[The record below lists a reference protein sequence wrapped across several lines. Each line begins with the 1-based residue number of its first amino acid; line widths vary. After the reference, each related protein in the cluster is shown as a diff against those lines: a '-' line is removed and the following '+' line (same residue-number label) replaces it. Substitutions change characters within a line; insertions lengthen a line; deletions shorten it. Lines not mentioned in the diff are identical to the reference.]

1 MTITADLFL
10 YWVGLAA
17 VAAMA
22 AAGVLEAER
31 NRTDLVGAIFIAMAS
46 ALAGGTVRDVLLD
59 RQVFWVADQTYL
71 LTAAGAG
78 VLIFFVIRE
87 RPVPARLFLYPDA
100 VGLALFTVFGTQAA
114 LQWNT
119 PWFVATLM
127 GVTTAVFGGIARDVL
142 CNRIPLVMQ
151 RGELYATAAWLG
163 SLVVVAIPEFGGDR
177 ITAGWCGMAVVLIV
191 RLAAMHF
198 ALRLPVIEKNKVTPG
213 SD

>member
-1 MTITADLFL
+1 MISADLFL

-31 NRTDLVGAIFIAMAS
+31 TRTDLVGAIFIAMAS

-71 LTAAGAG
+71 LTAAGGG
-78 VLIFFVIRE
+78 VLIFFLIRE
-87 RPVPARLFLYPDA
+87 RPIPARLFLYPDA
-100 VGLALFTVFGTQAA
+100 IGLALFAVVGTQAA

-119 PWFVATLM
+119 PWFVASLM
-127 GVTTAVFGGIARDVL
+127 GVTTAVFGGIARDLL
-142 CNRIPLVMQ
+142 CNRMPLVMQ
-151 RGELYATAAWLG
+151 RGELYATAAWIG
-163 SLVVVAIPEFGGDR
+163 SLVVIGVPQLGGDR
-177 ITAGWCGMAVVLIV
+177 IVAGWAGMAVVLAI

-198 ALRLPVIEKNKVTPG
+198 ALRLPVIDKHAK
-213 SD
+213 